1 MSPRDLAAVTELPG
15 VVARSAAAA
24 AVADLLAAFGLATDP
39 HTADTPARVARA
51 WETMLAGYT
60 EDPGTHLERTFPAP
74 HDAGP
79 VVVSG
84 IQLVSTCAHH
94 LLPFTGWATVAY
106 QPAPGAP
113 IVGLS
118 KLARVVHGYAARLQV
133 QERIGTQVA
142 DAVMGRLNP
151 LWAAVYLTATHQCMS
166 VRGVREP
173 AAVTTTRTLRG
184 IIADS
189 DLELV
194 ASAHGRAGTP

>member
-1 MSPRDLAAVTELPG
+1 MSDLAAVTELPG
-15 VVARSAAAA
+15 IIARSAAAA
-24 AVADLLAAFGLATDP
+24 AVADLLAAFGLSTDP
-39 HTADTPARVARA
+39 HTADTPERVARA
-51 WETMLAGYT
+51 WETMLAGYR
-60 EDPGTHLERTFPAP
+60 EDPGAHLERTFPAP

-106 QPAPGAP
+106 QPKAGAP

-133 QERIGTQVA
+133 QERIGAQVA
-142 DAVMGRLNP
+142 DAMVKRLDP
-151 LWAAVYLTATHQCMS
+151 LWTAVYLTASHQCMT

-173 AAVTTTRTLRG
+173 EALTTTRTLRG
-184 IIADS
+184 IMADA

-194 ASAHGRAGTP
+194 ASAHQRAARP